1 MDRLLGVELAL
12 SPFDD
17 DDDGLFSLVNDRF
30 LDALTLSFSRPSRS
44 RPGVSLDLLPVSL
57 SELPASLLTLSS
69 KALLSCGC
77 GGGFLLG
84 FLRICGLRGVAGVDP
99 LDDGALCGSFPF
111 PLSCEWRLLQ
121 PWREQQ
127 LFALWREP
135 SSLKRRIEPPLVKR
149 RPPTVRRPICS
160 SMFLYNHLELE
171 IEEEIR
177 YSMEQVKRKQVRI
190 DGVDIFRTQKATRFT
205 TGVYLI

>member
-17 DDDGLFSLVNDRF
+17 NDDGLFSLVNDRF
-30 LDALTLSFSRPSRS
+30 RDALTLSFSRPSRS
-44 RPGVSLDLLPVSL
+44 RPGLSLDLRPVSL
-57 SELPASLLTLSS
+57 PELPASLLTMS

-84 FLRICGLRGVAGVDP
+84 FLRICGLRGVADVD
-99 LDDGALCGSFPF
+99 LLEGGALCGSFPF
-111 PLSCEWRLLQ
+111 PLSCECRLLQ

-177 YSMEQVKRKQVRI
+177 YSMEQVKHKQLRI
-190 DGVDIFRTQKATRFT
+190 DEVDIFWTQKATSFAT
-205 TGVYLI
+205 AVYLI